1 MSEGGTPVIHHLWL
15 KVPEG
20 ATLGFVSLVVL
31 MVAIAVAVLLVL
43 LGLMGTV
50 AIVGLVLGRDLTG
63 G

>member
-1 MSEGGTPVIHHLWL
+1 MIDHLWL

-50 AIVGLVLGRDLTG
+50 AIIGLVLGRDLTG